1 MRKNDI
7 IMKNMSNITKLGLA
21 ALLLAM
27 LFASCVPQKK
37 MLYLKEAQMMAENQS
52 INYVNERSVNYK
64 LQPGDNLYIRFVNIT
79 DAQSAASLTGDFGN
93 RAQVSSDAAIYLQSY
108 TLDEEGCIE
117 LPLVGRVELKNLTVD
132 EAKDVLQT
140 ALDKYVNQTTII
152 VKMSNFNL
160 TILGEVNRPGMF
172 KVYQSQI
179 NLFEAISLA
188 GNMTNFAK
196 NDAVKII
203 RQTDNGS
210 EIITVDMGSA
220 DILSSPYYYL
230 KPNDIVYVEP
240 LKIKQWGFTSF
251 PYSTVLSVISLAFT
265 AIMMYFSFRKTS

>member
-1 MRKNDI
+1 M
-7 IMKNMSNITKLGLA
+7 MKTMNKITKLGLA
-21 ALLLAM
+21 AVLLAV

-37 MLYLKEAQMMAENQS
+37 MLYLKEAQMLSENQS
-52 INYVNERSVNYK
+52 VNYVNERSIDYK
-64 LQPGDNLYIRFVNIT
+64 LQPGDNLFIRFVNIV
-79 DAQSAASLTGDFGN
+79 DERSAAILNGENN
-93 RAQVSSDAAIYLQSY
+93 RTQVSSDAAIYLQSY
-108 TLDEEGCIE
+108 TIDEEGFIE
-117 LPLVGRVELKNLTVD
+117 LPLMGKVELRNLTVD
-132 EAKDVLQT
+132 EAKAVLQT
-140 ALDKYVNQTTII
+140 ELDKYVNQTTII
-152 VKMSNFNL
+152 VKLSNFNL
-160 TILGEVNRPGMF
+160 TVLGEVNRPGMF
-172 KVYQSQI
+172 KVYQQQI

-196 NDAVKII
+196 NDQVKIV

-220 DILSSPYYYL
+220 DILASPYYYL

-265 AIMMYFSFRKTS
+265 GIMMYLTFKKK